1 MKFSF
6 SWLKDY
12 LETDLS
18 ADEVGDVLTDTGLEV
33 ESLIDPRK
41 RLGQLSVGEILKVE
55 KHPNAD
61 KLKVCDVDSG
71 TGILKIVCGAPNVK
85 NGMKVVVAKPGDF
98 IPGLNINLKA
108 SKIRDVKS
116 EGMMCSEKELEI
128 SDEHDG
134 IIELPSETEVGTLFS
149 ELVGDEKII
158 FEIAITPNRPD
169 ALGIYGIA
177 RDLSASG
184 IGKLR
189 VSKIPNVEG
198 IFKPHLNINLDQAV
212 SLKECPFFVGRY
224 LRSVQNRESPQWL
237 KNRLISIGLNPI
249 SALVDITNYLT
260 FDRARPLHVFDAD
273 KLSGGLTVRRSVE
286 GEKFHALDDKI
297 YELNEGMIVITDE
310 KEIVSLGGI
319 IGGMKSAVSDE
330 TKNVLLEAAYFDPI
344 SIAATGRKLQ
354 INSDARYR
362 FERGVDPSFTLSGSH
377 IATKMILD
385 LCGGEASDI
394 IIAGSVPSFEKK
406 IIFDPKKVNQLI
418 GIEVNKARQFEIL
431 KSLGFSVKEVENKV
445 EIIVPA
451 WRPDV
456 HGEVDIIEEVARIN
470 SLANLP
476 SIPMT
481 RKEGVLKPLLTD
493 SQSRQNL
500 ARRVCTSLGYME
512 CLSYSFIDKKS
523 VERFS
528 SKSTK
533 EITLINPISSEMTHM
548 RQSLL
553 PGLIKIVEKN
563 QAKGIKSLAIF
574 EQGYCFESNQVG
586 DETYQISAVLSGS
599 KSNFN
604 LYKEIRPFDIFDI
617 KKDLFKLLGYL
628 NLKVDSL
635 KLERDAPEF
644 LHPKRSAKVMLGNK
658 IVAIFG
664 EVSPLIAKNYAIRER
679 INCFTIYL
687 DNIPFPKKKK
697 ITRDALI
704 LSNLQPIER
713 DFSFLIDEK
722 TEYGAV
728 KKTIISLKNPLID
741 KINIVDVFQGEV
753 EKEERKKSL
762 SIRVKFQPLEKTLND
777 SEIEKMC
784 KDIISEVSEKVSGIL
799 KS

>member
-1 MKFSF
+1 MKFSY

-18 ADEVGDVLTDTGLEV
+18 ADEIGDILTDTGLEV
-33 ESLIDPRK
+33 ESIEDPKK
-41 RLGQLSVGEILKVE
+41 RLGQLSVGEILTVE

-61 KLKVCDVDSG
+61 KLKVCEVKSS
-71 TGILKIVCGAPNVK
+71 TGIINIVCGAPNVK
-85 NGMKVVVAKPGDF
+85 SGMKVVVARPGDF
-98 IPGLNINLKA
+98 IPGLDIYLKS

-116 EGMMCSEKELEI
+116 EGMMCSERELEI
-128 SDEHDG
+128 SNEHDG
-134 IIELPSETEVGTLFS
+134 IIELPTETEVGTLFS
-149 ELVGDEKII
+149 ELVGYEKTV

-184 IGKLR
+184 AGKLR
-189 VSKIPNVEG
+189 ISEIPNVEG
-198 IFKPHLNINLDQAV
+198 LFKPLLNVKLDAEV
-212 SLKECPFFVGRY
+212 ASKECPLFVGRY
-224 LRSVQNRESPQWL
+224 FRAVENRESPQWL
-237 KNRLISIGLNPI
+237 QNRLISIGLSPI

-260 FDRARPLHVFDAD
+260 FDRGRPLHVFDAD
-273 KLSGGLTVRRSVE
+273 KLSGGLTVRKSIK
-286 GEKFHALDDKI
+286 GERFHALDDKI
-297 YELNEGMIVITDE
+297 YELTEGMIVIADE

-319 IGGMKSAVSDE
+319 IGGMKSAVSDK
-330 TKNVLLEAAYFDPI
+330 TKNVFLEAAYFDPI
-344 SIAATGRKLQ
+344 SIASTGRKLQ

-362 FERGVDPSFTLSGSH
+362 FERGIDPNFTLSGSN
-377 IATKMILD
+377 IATKMIID
-385 LCGGEASDI
+385 LCGGEASDV
-394 IIAGSVPSFEKK
+394 IIAGSVPSLKKK
-406 IIFDPKKVNQLI
+406 IIFDPKKVKQLI
-418 GIEVNKARQFEIL
+418 GIEVNSKRQLEIL
-431 KSLGFSVKEVENKV
+431 SSLGFLVKEVARKF

-456 HGEVDIIEEVARIN
+456 HGEVDIVEEVARIN

-476 SIPMT
+476 SIPIA
-481 RKEGVLKPLLTD
+481 RKEGVLKPLLTE

-500 ARRVCTSLGYME
+500 ARRVCASLGYME

-528 SKSTK
+528 SNSST

-553 PGLIKIVEKN
+553 PALLKIVEKN

-586 DETYQISAVLSGS
+586 DETYQIAALLTGN

-604 LYKEIRPFDIFDI
+604 LYNETRPYDIFDT
-617 KKDLFKLLGYL
+617 KKDLFKLLSYF
-628 NLKVDSL
+628 NLKVDNL
-635 KLERDAPEF
+635 KLERSAPEF
-644 LHPKRSAKVMLGNK
+644 LHPKRSARVMLGNK
-658 IVAIFG
+658 IIAIFG
-664 EVSPLIAKNYAIRER
+664 EVSPLVAKNYAIRER
-679 INCFTIYL
+679 INCFTLYL
-687 DNIPFPKKKK
+687 DNVPFPKKKK
-697 ITRDALI
+697 ITRDSLI
-704 LSNLQPIER
+704 LSNLQTIER

-728 KKTIISLKNPLID
+728 KKAINSLKNPLID
-741 KINIVDVFQGEV
+741 KINMVDVFQGEI
-753 EKEERKKSL
+753 EKKESKKSL
-762 SIRVKFQPLEKTLND
+762 SIRVKFQPLDKTLND
-777 SEIEKMC
+777 TQIENMC
-784 KDIISEVSEKVSGIL
+784 ADIISEVSEKVNGIL

>member
-12 LETDLS
+12 LETSLS
-18 ADEVGDVLTDTGLEV
+18 ADEVGNILTDTGLEV
-33 ESLIDPRK
+33 ESIIDPKK
-41 RLGQLSVGEILKVE
+41 RLGQLSVGEILSVG

-61 KLKVCDVDSG
+61 KLKVCEVKSSS
-71 TGILKIVCGAPNVK
+71 GILNIICGAPNVK
-85 NGMKVVVAKPGDF
+85 SGMKVVVARPGDF
-98 IPGLNINLKA
+98 IPGLDIHLKA
-108 SKIRDVKS
+108 SKIRDVES
-116 EGMMCSEKELEI
+116 EGMMCSERELEI
-128 SDEHDG
+128 SDAHDG
-134 IIELPSETEVGTLFS
+134 IIELPAKTEVGTLFS
-149 ELVGDEKII
+149 ELLGDEKIV

-184 IGKLR
+184 VGKLR
-189 VSKIPNVEG
+189 ISDIPNVEG
-198 IFKPHLNINLDQAV
+198 AFKPQSTINLDAEV
-212 SLKECPFFVGRY
+212 SSKECPLFVGRY
-224 LRSVQNRESPQWL
+224 FRGVENRESPQWL

-260 FDRARPLHVFDAD
+260 FDRGRPLHVFDAD
-273 KLSGGLTVRRSVE
+273 KLSGGLTIRKSIK

-297 YELNEGMIVITDE
+297 YELTEGMVVITDA

-319 IGGMKSAVSDE
+319 IGGMKSAVSDK

-344 SIAATGRKLQ
+344 SIASTGRKLQ

-362 FERGVDPSFTLSGSH
+362 FERGIDPSFTLTGSH
-377 IATKMILD
+377 IAAKMIID
-385 LCGGEASDI
+385 LCGGQASDI
-394 IIAGSVPSFEKK
+394 IIAGSEPSLKKK

-418 GIEVNKARQFEIL
+418 GIEVNGKRQCEIL
-431 KSLGFSVKEVENKV
+431 CSLGFSVKEVGNKF

-456 HGEVDIIEEVARIN
+456 HGEVDIVEEVARIN

-476 SIPMT
+476 SIPIA

-500 ARRVCTSLGYME
+500 ARRVCASLGYME
-512 CLSYSFIDKKS
+512 CLSYSFIDKES
-523 VERFS
+523 VKRFS
-528 SKSTK
+528 SKSSK

-548 RQSLL
+548 RNSLL
-553 PGLIKIVEKN
+553 PALIKIVEKN
-563 QAKGIKSLAIF
+563 KAKGIKSLAIF

-586 DETYQISAVLSGS
+586 DETYQISAVLSGN
-599 KSNFN
+599 KGNFN
-604 LYKEIRPFDIFDI
+604 LYKETRPFDIFDI
-617 KKDLFKLLGYL
+617 KKDLFKVLSYL
-628 NLKVDSL
+628 NLKVDNL

-658 IVAIFG
+658 MVAIFG
-664 EVSPLIAKNYAIRER
+664 EVSPLIAKDYAIKER
-679 INCFTIYL
+679 INCFTLYL
-687 DNIPFPKKKK
+687 DNVPFPKKKK
-697 ITRDALI
+697 ITRDSLI
-704 LSNLQPIER
+704 LSNLQTIER
-713 DFSFLIDEK
+713 DFSFLIDEN
-722 TEYGAV
+722 TEYVAV
-728 KKTIISLKNPLID
+728 KKAIVSLKNPLID
-741 KINIVDVFQGEV
+741 KISMVDVFQGET
-753 EKEERKKSL
+753 EKKERKKSL
-762 SIRVKFQPLEKTLND
+762 SIRVKFQPLKKTLND

-784 KDIISEVSEKVSGIL
+784 EHIISEVCEKVGGNL

>member
-18 ADEVGDVLTDTGLEV
+18 ADEIGDILTDTGLEV
-33 ESLIDPRK
+33 ESIEDPKK
-41 RLGQLSVGEILKVE
+41 RLGQLSVGEILTVE

-61 KLKVCDVDSG
+61 KLKVCEVKSS
-71 TGILKIVCGAPNVK
+71 TGIINIVCGAPNVK
-85 NGMKVVVAKPGDF
+85 SGMKVVVARPGDF
-98 IPGLNINLKA
+98 IPGLDIHLKS

-116 EGMMCSEKELEI
+116 EGMMCSERELEI

-149 ELVGDEKII
+149 ELVGYEKTV

-184 IGKLR
+184 AGKLR
-189 VSKIPNVEG
+189 ISEIPNVEG
-198 IFKPHLNINLDQAV
+198 LFKPLLNVKLDAEV
-212 SLKECPFFVGRY
+212 DSKECPLFVGRY
-224 LRSVQNRESPQWL
+224 FRAVENGESPQWL
-237 KNRLISIGLNPI
+237 KNRLISIGLSPI

-260 FDRARPLHVFDAD
+260 FDRGRPLHVFDAD
-273 KLSGGLTVRRSVE
+273 KLSGGLTVRKSIK
-286 GEKFHALDDKI
+286 GERFHALDDKI
-297 YELNEGMIVITDE
+297 YELTEGMIVIADE

-319 IGGMKSAVSDE
+319 IGGMKSAVSDK
-330 TKNVLLEAAYFDPI
+330 TKNVFLEAAYFDPI
-344 SIAATGRKLQ
+344 SIASTGRKLQ

-362 FERGVDPSFTLSGSH
+362 FERGVDPNFTLSGSN
-377 IATKMILD
+377 IATKMIID
-385 LCGGEASDI
+385 LCGGEASDV
-394 IIAGSVPSFEKK
+394 IIAGSVPSLKKK
-406 IIFDPKKVNQLI
+406 IIFDPKKVKQLI
-418 GIEVNKARQFEIL
+418 GIEVNSKRQLEIL
-431 KSLGFSVKEVENKV
+431 SSLGFLVKEVARKF

-456 HGEVDIIEEVARIN
+456 HGEVDIVEEVARIN

-476 SIPMT
+476 SIPMA
-481 RKEGVLKPLLTD
+481 RKDGVLKPLLTE

-500 ARRVCTSLGYME
+500 ARRVCASLGYME

-523 VERFS
+523 VEWFS
-528 SKSTK
+528 SNSST

-553 PGLIKIVEKN
+553 PALLKIVEKN

-586 DETYQISAVLSGS
+586 DETYQISALLTGK

-604 LYKEIRPFDIFDI
+604 LYNETRPYDIFDT
-617 KKDLFKLLGYL
+617 KKDLFKLLSYF
-628 NLKVDSL
+628 NLKVDNL
-635 KLERDAPEF
+635 KLERSTPEF
-644 LHPKRSAKVMLGNK
+644 LHPKRSARVMLGNK
-658 IVAIFG
+658 IIAIFG
-664 EVSPLIAKNYAIRER
+664 EVSPLVAKNYAIRER
-679 INCFTIYL
+679 INCFTLYL
-687 DNIPFPKKKK
+687 DNVPFPKKKK
-697 ITRDALI
+697 ITRDSLI
-704 LSNLQPIER
+704 LSNLQTIER

-728 KKTIISLKNPLID
+728 KKAINSLKNPLID
-741 KINIVDVFQGEV
+741 KINMVDVFQGEI
-753 EKEERKKSL
+753 EKKESKKSL

-777 SEIEKMC
+777 TQIENMC
-784 KDIISEVSEKVSGIL
+784 ADIISEVSEKVNGIL

>member
-18 ADEVGDVLTDTGLEV
+18 VEKVGEVLTDTGLEV
-33 ESLIDPRK
+33 ESLTDPRK

-61 KLKVCDVDSG
+61 KLKVCEVKSS

-98 IPGLNINLKA
+98 IPGLNVNLKA

-116 EGMMCSEKELEI
+116 EGMMCSERELEI

-149 ELVGDEKII
+149 ELVGDEEIV

-189 VSKIPNVEG
+189 DSKTPSVEG
-198 IFKPHLNINLDQAV
+198 IFKPNLNINLDKEV
-212 SLKECPFFVGRY
+212 SSKECPLFIGRY
-224 LRSVQNRESPQWL
+224 LRNVQNGESPQWL
-237 KNRLISIGLNPI
+237 KTRLISIGLNPI
-249 SALVDITNYLT
+249 SALVDVTNYLT

-273 KLSGGLTVRRSVE
+273 KLSGDLTVRRSVE

-319 IGGMKSAVSDE
+319 IGGLKSAVSDE

-385 LCGGEASDI
+385 LCGGEASNI
-394 IIAGSVPSFEKK
+394 IISGSVPSFEKK

-418 GIEVNKARQFEIL
+418 GIEVSKARQLEIL
-431 KSLGFSVKEVENKV
+431 KSLGFSIKEVGNKLD
-445 EIIVPA
+445 ILVPA

-476 SIPMT
+476 SIPMA

-493 SQSRQNL
+493 RQSRQNL
-500 ARRVCTSLGYME
+500 ARRVCASMGYLE
-512 CLSYSFIDKKS
+512 CLSYSFIDKRS
-523 VERFS
+523 IERFS
-528 SKSTK
+528 SNTSK

-563 QAKGIKSLAIF
+563 QAKGIKDLAIF

-586 DETYQISAVLSGS
+586 DETYQISGVLSGI

-604 LYKEIRPFDIFDI
+604 LYKEIRPFDIFDV

-628 NLKVDSL
+628 NLKVDNL

-644 LHPKRSAKVMLGNK
+644 LHPKRSARVMLGNK

-664 EVSPLIAKNYAIRER
+664 EVSPLIAKDYAIRER
-679 INCFTIYL
+679 INCFTIHL

-697 ITRDALI
+697 ITRDALF
-704 LSNLQPIER
+704 LSTLQPIER

-722 TEYGAV
+722 TEYGAL
-728 KKTIISLKNPLID
+728 KKAIVSLKNPLID
-741 KINIVDVFQGEV
+741 KINIVDVFQGET
-753 EKEERKKSL
+753 EKKQSKKSL
-762 SIRVKFQPLEKTLND
+762 SIRIKFQPLEKTLND
-777 SEIEKMC
+777 ADIEQMC
-784 KDIISEVSEKVSGIL
+784 KDIIREVSEKVNGIL

>member
-12 LETDLS
+12 LETSFS
-18 ADEVGDVLTDTGLEV
+18 ADEVGNVLTDTGLEV
-33 ESLIDPRK
+33 ESLVDPRK
-41 RLGQLSVGEILKVE
+41 SLGQLSVGEILKVK

-61 KLKVCDVDSG
+61 KLKVCEVKSS

-85 NGMKVVVAKPGDF
+85 SGMKVVVANPGDF
-98 IPGLNINLKA
+98 IPGLNVNLKA

-116 EGMMCSEKELEI
+116 EGMMCSERELEI
-128 SDEHDG
+128 SDEHEG

-149 ELVGDEKII
+149 DLVGDEKTV

-177 RDLSASG
+177 RDLSARG
-184 IGKLR
+184 VGKLR
-189 VSKIPNVEG
+189 IGKIPNIEG
-198 IFKPHLNINLDQAV
+198 SFKTHLTVDLESAV
-212 SLKECPFFVGRY
+212 SSKECPFFVGRH
-224 LRSVQNRESPQWL
+224 LRGVENGESPDWL
-237 KNRLISIGLNPI
+237 KKRLISIGLNPI

-260 FDRARPLHVFDAD
+260 FDRGRPLHVFDAD
-273 KLSGGLTVRRSVE
+273 KLSGGLTVRKSVK
-286 GEKFHALDDKI
+286 GETFHALDDKI
-297 YELNEGMIVITDE
+297 YELNEGMTVITDE

-330 TKNVLLEAAYFDPI
+330 TKNVLLESAYFDPI
-344 SIAATGRKLQ
+344 SIASTGRKLQ

-362 FERGVDPSFTLSGSH
+362 FERGVDPSFTLPGSH
-377 IATKMILD
+377 VATKMILD
-385 LCGGEASDI
+385 LCGGQVSDA
-394 IIAGSVPSFEKK
+394 IIAGSEPSFKRE
-406 IIFDPKKVNQLI
+406 IIFNPKKVSQLI
-418 GIEVNKARQFEIL
+418 GIEVNNQRQVEIL
-431 KSLGFSVKEVENKV
+431 NSLGFSVQPVGRNF

-451 WRPDV
+451 WRPDIY
-456 HGEVDIIEEVARIN
+456 GEVDIIEEVARIN

-476 SIPMT
+476 SIPMA

-493 SQSRQNL
+493 TQSRQNL
-500 ARRVCTSLGYME
+500 ARRVCASLGYIE

-523 VERFS
+523 VEQFS
-528 SKSTK
+528 NNTSN

-553 PGLIKIVEKN
+553 PGLVKIIEKN
-563 QAKGIKSLAIF
+563 HAKGIKNLAIF

-586 DETYQISAVLSGS
+586 DETYQISAVLLGN

-617 KKDLFKLLGYL
+617 KRDLFKLLSYL
-628 NLKVDSL
+628 NLKVDNL
-635 KLERDAPEF
+635 KLERDTPEF
-644 LHPKRSAKVMLGNK
+644 LHPKRSAKVLLGNK
-658 IVAIFG
+658 LVAIFG
-664 EVSPLIAKNYAIRER
+664 EVNPLIAKNYSIRER
-679 INCFTIYL
+679 MNCFTLYL

-704 LSNLQPIER
+704 LNNLQPIER

-722 TEYGAV
+722 TEYGAIKRAIV
-728 KKTIISLKNPLID
+728 SLKNPLID
-741 KINIVDVFQGEV
+741 KINIVDVFQGEM
-753 EKEERKKSL
+753 EREERKKSL

-777 SEIEKMC
+777 AEIEKMC
-784 KDIISEVSEKVSGIL
+784 ANIISEVGEKVSGML

>member
-1 MKFSF
+1 
-6 SWLKDY
+6 
-12 LETDLS
+12 
-18 ADEVGDVLTDTGLEV
+18 
-33 ESLIDPRK
+33 
-41 RLGQLSVGEILKVE
+41 
-55 KHPNAD
+55 
-61 KLKVCDVDSG
+61 
-71 TGILKIVCGAPNVK
+71 
-85 NGMKVVVAKPGDF
+85 
-98 IPGLNINLKA
+98 
-108 SKIRDVKS
+108 
-116 EGMMCSEKELEI
+116 
-128 SDEHDG
+128 
-134 IIELPSETEVGTLFS
+134 
-149 ELVGDEKII
+149 
-158 FEIAITPNRPD
+158 
-169 ALGIYGIA
+169 
-177 RDLSASG
+177 
-184 IGKLR
+184 
-189 VSKIPNVEG
+189 
-198 IFKPHLNINLDQAV
+198 
-212 SLKECPFFVGRY
+212 
-224 LRSVQNRESPQWL
+224 
-237 KNRLISIGLNPI
+237 
-249 SALVDITNYLT
+249 
-260 FDRARPLHVFDAD
+260 
-273 KLSGGLTVRRSVE
+273 
-286 GEKFHALDDKI
+286 
-297 YELNEGMIVITDE
+297 MIVITDE

-476 SIPMT
+476 SIPMA

-528 SKSTK
+528 GKSTK